1 MMKINTINH
10 FINDAFT
17 SLKRNKTIS
26 IASIITVLITFFVL
40 GVFILVTKNVD

>member
-1 MMKINTINH
+1 MKINTITYY
-10 FINDAFT
+10 IKDAFT

-40 GVFILVTKNVD
+40 GLFMLIASNI